1 MRKFCVNLQRLR
13 VRRADNTGQAHRVAG
28 GVALA
33 ALACAVGVAYAQE
46 RANYFNDPFVKV
58 TSGLADCT
66 VPEAPSLTP
75 DEVRVQSHL
84 RSERG
89 TRCYLSGRCRLPNSY
104 LYDQEIISRVKKAID
119 VDGRFAGTS
128 VWAEG
133 QRRWV
138 TLKGCVRS
146 KSQSEALVK
155 LVRSIDD
162 VEKVVNELVV
172 TSDHSARA
180 KRRMPRSE

>member
-1 MRKFCVNLQRLR
+1 M
-13 VRRADNTGQAHRVAG
+13 
-28 GVALA
+28 
-33 ALACAVGVAYAQE
+33 
-46 RANYFNDPFVKV
+46 
-58 TSGLADCT
+58 
-66 VPEAPSLTP
+66 LTA

-104 LYDQEIISRVKKAID
+104 LYDQEIIPRVKKAID
-119 VDGRFAGTS
+119 VDGGFADTS

-146 KSQSEALVK
+146 KSESEALVK
-155 LVRSIDD
+155 LVGSIDD

-172 TSDHSARA
+172 TSDPSARA